1 MDAEKQYQPLPYRSC
16 PGNSQ
21 RIGFEIQDNRPP
33 ITQRYPI
40 LAVLHQSAP
49 LQKKV
54 AQFGLGND
62 LNFGTVIKLDIAGS
76 GYRFWI
82 KAAHPMGGRQP
93 IPPAN
98 IAASY
103 GIEQQGDQMVPEV
116 GEDYVYRE
124 RNRANVTTYTLSG
137 PLAIMGASD
146 SGTYAIEENV
156 KMGVGL
162 IVDHISNTPPLMPIY
177 VLIKGHSRG
186 AVAASRIAKKI
197 KELNVPNV
205 LVLLTVF
212 DPVPGPLHSGEDSAI
227 STQTADAAT
236 LIVSLDPKGILF
248 NPFFGAQRVSG
259 SQRVILTQAN
269 HTCSLQKIDPTGNH
283 KQGFTYNGRH
293 YSAMQLSLLN
303 VGLYG
308 AKIDGTLQLLTT
320 TPQVFQFIN
329 SKIAV
334 SRLNVIESC
343 IKPFI
348 PDFHFYTSD
357 ESHLYHS

>member
-146 SGTYAIEENV
+146 SGTYTIEKNV
-156 KMGVGL
+156 QMGIAL
-162 IVDHISNTPPLMPIY
+162 IKSHISNLPERPIY

-186 AVAASRIAKKI
+186 AVAASRIAKNI

-236 LIVSLDPKGILF
+236 LIVSLDPKRAIF
-248 NPFFGAQRVSG
+248 NPLFGAQRVSG
-259 SQRVILTQAN
+259 SQRVILTLED
-269 HTCSLQKIDPTGNH
+269 HLCGLQEKTEAGNH

-303 VGLYG
+303 IGLYG
-308 AKIDGTLQLLTT
+308 AKKDGTLQLLTT